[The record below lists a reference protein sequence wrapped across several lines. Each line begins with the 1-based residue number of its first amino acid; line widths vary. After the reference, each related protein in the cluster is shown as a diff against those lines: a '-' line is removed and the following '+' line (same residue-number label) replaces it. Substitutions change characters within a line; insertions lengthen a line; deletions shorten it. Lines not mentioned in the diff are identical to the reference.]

1 MIRDERCFELYGYDV
16 MLDEHLKPWLI
27 EVNASPSMTA
37 DSVSDKE
44 LKTRVFEDVLN
55 CVDLRTSLRL
65 VQRRNERVR
74 TAAKEVVITTA
85 IDDILKKTDKP
96 TSYTSRL
103 ARLPSRVGG
112 FDAIVNESKEKEK
125 RAEEKKTPTIGTVN
139 TDREDN
145 LKEIGVLSSSDDED
159 EDEDEDKESA

>member
-55 CVDLRTSLRL
+55 CVDFENKFTTGTTK
-65 VQRRNERVR
+65 EREGTNCSER
-74 TAAKEVVITTA
+74 SSNNNSDRSTFSR
-85 IDDILKKTDKP
+85 KP
-96 TSYTSRL
+96 TNPSSYTSRL

-125 RAEEKKTPTIGTVN
+125 TSEKKNANNWNRQHRSRG
-139 TDREDN
+139 
-145 LKEIGVLSSSDDED
+145 
-159 EDEDEDKESA
+159 